1 MPPFFEE
8 EMKRVEESIEDY
20 REGIRRNVAII
31 SDPFYGEA
39 DLMARAASMAGSDG
53 LRIDGRRLR
62 HDFGILERAPQ
73 RILVVDEAHRLSLR
87 RIGGFDLMN
96 RFLSFVTSEG
106 RLFITTWNSFSWRYL
121 EEVLG
126 LGRHFPRQIILPRLD
141 AGQIREM
148 LLAGRREGE
157 LTFVEEE
164 APGGDSKV
172 LDWRVSRRA
181 VMGHNIDLP
190 YPSVDPEMIRSRLKR
205 NRKEKESAEDAF
217 FERLARISDGN
228 PGVAEHLWKE
238 ALDYPEVRSSLRDP
252 PTIDLDFDESF
263 VLGVVLS
270 SGSLELDELS
280 EVLGPVDLS
289 AEMMA
294 AILEGKGLVSID
306 GGTVTLKPEALKIDI
321 EHERRLRLVW

>member
-1 MPPFFEE
+1 MLPFFEE
-8 EMKRVEESIEDY
+8 EMKRIEESIEDY
-20 REGIRRNVAII
+20 RGGIRRNVAII
-31 SDPFYGEA
+31 SEPYYGEA
-39 DLMARAASMAGSDG
+39 DLMARAASVAGPDG

-73 RILVVDEAHRLSLR
+73 RIVVVDEAHRLSLR
-87 RIGGFDLMN
+87 KIGSFDLMD
-96 RFLSFVTSEG
+96 RFLRFVTSEE

-126 LGRHFPRQIILPRLD
+126 IGRHFPRQIILPRLD

-148 LLAGRREGE
+148 LLAGREEGE

-172 LDWRVSRRA
+172 LEWRVTRRA
-181 VMGHNIDLP
+181 VMGHNIDLS
-190 YPSVDPEMIRSRLKR
+190 YPSVDPGVIRSRLKR
-205 NRKEKESAEDAF
+205 NRKEKKSGEDAF
-217 FERLARISDGN
+217 FERLAQISDGN

-238 ALDYPEVRSSLRDP
+238 ALNYPEVRSSLRDP

-280 EVLGPVDLS
+280 EVLGPMDLS
-289 AEMMA
+289 AETMA
-294 AILEGKGLVSID
+294 ALLEEKGLVSID
-306 GGTVTLKPEALKIDI
+306 GGVVTLRAEALKSDI
-321 EHERRLRLVW
+321 EHERRLRLV